1 MRNQCY
7 YQPKAPHIPTQIYSG
22 CMTHDN
28 INWLKKINHL
38 KRLIILLLRSNR
50 YTEEVQLFLSLSL
63 AGQQSHPEH
72 IEETFMLFGMR
83 HQEFSY
89 LWSFGEVSFNFRVQY
104 ILSKSPMPSGQNLVD
119 SAGNPWGWWFLVK
132 GIYMEIWVVNKT
144 RTHGKFRQDF

>member
-1 MRNQCY
+1 MCTGR
-7 YQPKAPHIPTQIYSG
+7 ISIWS
-22 CMTHDN
+22 
-28 INWLKKINHL
+28 
-38 KRLIILLLRSNR
+38 ILLRYVLAQHDCKTVTLRFTYCFVRWWGINVTTSPR
-50 YTEEVQLFLSLSL
+50 HPTSPHKST
-63 AGQQSHPEH
+63 AGVWPMTTS

-104 ILSKSPMPSGQNLVD
+104 ILSKSPMPSGKNLVD

-144 RTHGKFRQDF
+144 RTHGKVRQNF